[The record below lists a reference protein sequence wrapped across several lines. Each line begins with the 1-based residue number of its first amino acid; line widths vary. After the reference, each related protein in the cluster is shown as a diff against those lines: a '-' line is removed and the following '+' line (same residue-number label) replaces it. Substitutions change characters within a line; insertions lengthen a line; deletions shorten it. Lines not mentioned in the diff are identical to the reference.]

1 MRTKLKRICSY
12 LYYKV
17 VRTGGTPDYA
27 ARGWAIGMF
36 IGCVIPM
43 SFQLVISIPLAFL
56 CKASRIGATLGTF
69 ITNPVTVF
77 FIYPFQCW
85 IGSKIIGGN
94 LTRAAA
100 GEAMKGL
107 INDQS
112 FDAFAELGTNLII
125 SFFVGG
131 FLLAA
136 IMTPLTYIAV
146 YQLVVRYRKFRE
158 KLKAAKG
165 DSK

>member
-1 MRTKLKRICSY
+1 MKTKLKRICSY

-43 SFQLVISIPLAFL
+43 SFQLIISIPLAFL
-56 CKASRIGATLGTF
+56 FKASRVGATLGTF

-85 IGSKIIGGN
+85 IGSKLTGGE
-94 LTRAAA
+94 LTIEAA
-100 GEAMKGL
+100 GNAMRGL

-112 FDAFAELGTNLII
+112 FDAFAKLGTDLII

-136 IMTPLTYIAV
+136 ILTPLTYAAV
-146 YQLVVRYRKFRE
+146 FQLVIRYRKFRE
-158 KLKAAKG
+158 KRKKNTPAQ
-165 DSK
+165 